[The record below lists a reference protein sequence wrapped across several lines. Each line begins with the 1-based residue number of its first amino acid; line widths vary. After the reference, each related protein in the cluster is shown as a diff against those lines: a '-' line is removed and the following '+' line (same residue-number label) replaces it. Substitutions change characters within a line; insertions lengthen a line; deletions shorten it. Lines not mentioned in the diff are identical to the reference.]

1 MIGEWRKEFAKKRR
15 NESGRCVSAANQY
28 PHRPG
33 IAPALGL
40 RAGSDG
46 PVILSQTVT

>member
-1 MIGEWRKEFAKKRR
+1 MQREE
-15 NESGRCVSAANQY
+15 NSGRCVSAAKQN

-40 RAGSDG
+40 RAGTD
-46 PVILSQTVT
+46 VFLL